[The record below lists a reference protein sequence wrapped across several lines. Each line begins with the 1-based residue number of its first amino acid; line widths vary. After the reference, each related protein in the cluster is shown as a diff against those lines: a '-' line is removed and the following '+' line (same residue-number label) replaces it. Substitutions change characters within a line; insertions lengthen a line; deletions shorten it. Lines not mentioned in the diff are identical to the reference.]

1 MNTYN
6 KKHKDSLFRLIFNDK
21 KELLELYNAIN
32 KSSYTNYE
40 DLIITTLED
49 AVYMH
54 NKNDLSF
61 LLYSEINLY
70 EHQSTYNPN
79 MPLRGLLYLAEIYSA
94 YVNSTGYDIYS
105 EQRIE
110 LPLPQY
116 IIFYNGTR
124 NEEAVRTLRLSDSFI
139 LSADKKPCL
148 ECEAIQLNIN
158 SGYNKDLMVKCRK
171 LYEYSEFIHTIRSFR
186 SNGTGWQE
194 AIDSAV
200 DYCINHDILKDFL
213 IKNKAEV
220 RKVILYEYDEA
231 LHMKTE
237 RRLGHEEGLKA
248 GRNEQ
253 LVTSVERIMSVLSIS
268 LQEAC
273 DIIGTTKD
281 AYYEAKSCPIDKTY
295 SYY

>member
-1 MNTYN
+1 M
-6 KKHKDSLFRLIFNDK
+6 
-21 KELLELYNAIN
+21 
-32 KSSYTNYE
+32 
-40 DLIITTLED
+40 IITTLED

-54 NKNDLSF
+54 MKNDLSF

-124 NEEAVRTLRLSDSFI
+124 NEEEVRTLRLSDSFI
-139 LSADKKPCL
+139 ASADKKPCL

-186 SNGTGWQE
+186 SNGT
-194 AIDSAV
+194 
-200 DYCINHDILKDFL
+200 
-213 IKNKAEV
+213 
-220 RKVILYEYDEA
+220 
-231 LHMKTE
+231 
-237 RRLGHEEGLKA
+237 
-248 GRNEQ
+248 
-253 LVTSVERIMSVLSIS
+253 
-268 LQEAC
+268 
-273 DIIGTTKD
+273 
-281 AYYEAKSCPIDKTY
+281 
-295 SYY
+295 